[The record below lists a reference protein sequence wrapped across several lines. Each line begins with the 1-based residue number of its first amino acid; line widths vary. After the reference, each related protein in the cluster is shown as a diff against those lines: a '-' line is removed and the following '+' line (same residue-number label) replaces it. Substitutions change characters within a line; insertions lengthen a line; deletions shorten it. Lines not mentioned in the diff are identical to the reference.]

1 MALSLVEGQSRLR
14 KCKGKELNWLK
25 NKTDHICQKLGKNII
40 LFYLFVCV
48 GVCVCGCVGVWGCV
62 CGCVCVCV
70 GVWVCGCVCGCVGVW
85 VCGCVGVCVWV

>member
-25 NKTDHICQKLGKNII
+25 NKTDHICQKLGKTFI

-48 GVCVCGCVGVWGCV
+48 GVCVCV
-62 CGCVCVCV
+62 C
-70 GVWVCGCVCGCVGVW
+70 VWVCGCVWGCVW
-85 VCGCVGVCVWV
+85 VGVGVCVCVCVKMFETLLIILKELGRI